1 MDKPKRSE
9 VRARAEARFDGT
21 GRLRR
26 KTWRVGLYF
35 ILFALMNFIV
45 WEWLPPDSH
54 NPFFFTY
61 WADSNRWVPR
71 IFWYYVG
78 VVYGLLFAVCLLSL
92 FVDIIRESIIQWTI
106 QREMRLEMLRL
117 QIALEEA
124 RNGRTLPG
132 EDEKAKRA
140 VTLSD
145 DGELIPADE
154 AVVRRGTSRR

>member
-1 MDKPKRSE
+1 MEKLKHSE

-21 GRLRR
+21 GRIWR

-45 WEWLPPDSH
+45 WEWLPPESH

-61 WADSNRWVPR
+61 WADSNRWVR
-71 IFWYYVG
+71 HIFWYYVG
-78 VVYGLLFAVCLLSL
+78 VAYGLLFALCLLSL
-92 FVDIIRESIIQWTI
+92 FVDLIREGIIQWAI

-124 RNGRTLPG
+124 RGGRSLSG
-132 EDEKAKRA
+132 DEEKAKRA

-145 DGELIPADE
+145 DGELISVDE
-154 AVVRRGTSRR
+154 TVTRRGTSRR